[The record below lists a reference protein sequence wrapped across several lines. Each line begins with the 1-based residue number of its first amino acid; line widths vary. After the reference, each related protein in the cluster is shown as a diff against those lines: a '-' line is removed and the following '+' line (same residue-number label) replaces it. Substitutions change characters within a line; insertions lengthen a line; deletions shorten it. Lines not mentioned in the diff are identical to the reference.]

1 MTKAEKELIDF
12 AEVADVRRGRDR
24 AKMDL
29 LCRLLKLER
38 EYGEEHLDLVR
49 LAVYQAICDEKGVS
63 L

>member
-12 AEVADVRRGRDR
+12 AATADVRRSRDR

-29 LCRLLKLER
+29 LCRLLRIER
-38 EYGEEHLDLVR
+38 EVGEQQLDLVR
-49 LAVYQAICDEKGVS
+49 LAVYQAVCDERGAA